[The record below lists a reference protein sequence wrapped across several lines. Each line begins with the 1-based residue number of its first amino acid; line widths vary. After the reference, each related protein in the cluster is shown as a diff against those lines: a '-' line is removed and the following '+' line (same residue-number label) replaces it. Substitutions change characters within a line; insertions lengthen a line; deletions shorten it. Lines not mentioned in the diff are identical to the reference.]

1 MNVLTLWDGTHFF
14 GDNCPSNGCSMYHLT
29 ASMMRLMLMIMI
41 VLITFDVFKTW
52 NVMMTMEMFE
62 VEMKEKLR
70 NDDML

>member
-1 MNVLTLWDGTHFF
+1 
-14 GDNCPSNGCSMYHLT
+14 
-29 ASMMRLMLMIMI
+29 MMRLMLMIMI
-41 VLITFDVFKTW
+41 VLRTFDVFKTW